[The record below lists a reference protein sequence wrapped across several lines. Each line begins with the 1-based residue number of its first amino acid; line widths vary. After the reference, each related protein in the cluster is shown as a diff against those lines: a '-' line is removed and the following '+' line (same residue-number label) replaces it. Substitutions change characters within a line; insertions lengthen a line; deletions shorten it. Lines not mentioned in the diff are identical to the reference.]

1 MKRKN
6 SIALG
11 LLLTATTVLAPSL
24 KAHAAPQIVPYGT
37 VEAELDFTRNVKEV
51 FTEED
56 GVTTAVS
63 LENGNYFSMRTV
75 NFSKGVSKISV
86 KLKADG
92 PGIIVIHK
100 GDENGETVGTI
111 RYSATDGYKEFSADV
126 TNLADTDYFTFENKV
141 GNCAVDSWKAVPGET
156 QEPETPETPEEPD
169 TPPVQPPSSEQG
181 AINPYEKVEAEN
193 ATSDE
198 LTNAM
203 VVPSKDK
210 VVINENG
217 KVLVQN
223 VNFSQGVSS
232 INVYAQSSKPMVKL
246 NVYIDDADAPIGTA
260 AVGTNITNATA
271 INVSSNITGSH
282 NVYFVAQGGSVTLDG
297 WQAVAAEGGVEQ
309 PPVEEPPVVE
319 PPVGDTVNPYSA
331 VEAESA
337 AATDMSNARVTPKK
351 DAVSLT
357 QANSYVAYKNVNFA
371 QGVESF
377 DANVSATAAAM
388 LEVRLDSATGDKVA
402 AFRLDQNSTITT
414 KTAKAL
420 STVTGTHDVYFVV
433 AGGSGVTLDSWV
445 AKTSGT
451 VEEPPVVEPPVGE
464 TINPYEKVEAEIATD
479 LTSAM
484 VTPSKD
490 KVVINENGSVTV
502 QNVDFSQGVSSINA
516 YAQSSKP
523 GVSLN
528 VYIDDAETPAGTTTV
543 GPSITNATTIN
554 VSSAITGVHKVRFEA
569 KGGSVTLD
577 GWQAVASGEE
587 PPVVEPP
594 VGDTINPYEKV
605 EAEIA
610 TDLTSAMVTPSKDKV
625 VINENGS
632 VTLQNVD
639 FSQGVSSI
647 NAYAQSSKPGVSLNV
662 YIDNAET
669 PAGTVTV
676 GPSITNATAINV
688 SSAITGVHK
697 VRFEAKGGSVT
708 LDGWQAVASGEE
720 PPVVEPPV
728 GDTVNPYS
736 AVEAESAAATDMS
749 NARVTPKKDAV
760 SLTQANSYVAIK
772 NVNFANGVSE
782 FSANVS
788 ASTAG
793 MLEIRLDSA
802 TGDKVAAFR
811 LDQNGTITTKT
822 TKALATVTGT
832 HDVYFVVAAGSGI
845 TLDSWTA
852 KAAEGEEPPVV
863 EPPVEGAINPYA
875 KVEAEIA
882 TAEQLTN
889 AMIVPSKDKVVINE
903 NGYVLVQNIDF
914 SKGVSAFNVYAQSS
928 KPMVSLNVYIDD
940 AQTPAGTVSIGTDIT
955 KPTTIT
961 VSTDITGVHYVYF
974 EAKGGSVTLDGWQA
988 AAAGDQPPVEPPVG
1002 DTVDPYRTNQAENA
1016 ASTDMSGA
1024 MVTPKKDAVSL
1035 AQTNS
1040 YVAIKNVNFA
1050 KGVAEFNANVS
1061 AGSAA
1066 MLEVRLDSATGDKVA
1081 AFRLAQNSTITTQ
1094 TTKALA
1100 NVTGTHDVYFVVAA
1114 GSGIT
1119 LDSWSATASDGGV
1132 VEPPV
1137 TGTINPYA
1145 KVEAEIATPEQL
1157 TSAMITPSKDK
1168 VVINENGY
1176 VLVQNIDF
1184 SQGVSAFN
1192 VYAQASK
1199 PKVNLNVYIDDSK
1212 TPAGTVAVGTDIT
1225 KPVTI
1230 NVSSDITGVH
1240 YVYFEAKGGS
1250 VTFDGWQAAK
1260 AGEQPPVNPPATNVN
1275 PYSSVDATTASLLSG
1290 ALVTPS
1296 KTAVNITPN
1305 GSAGTQN
1312 VNFSDGV
1319 SQFVITASS
1328 TSTGKIEVRLNSAAG
1343 PLLGS
1348 ATISGDSKEYTITAS
1363 KNITGKQTIYFVNSG
1378 SGIVNVYS
1386 WKATAYSEPIVN
1398 PDPPVVQTGMDLTY
1412 TINSWTDGYQVSFKV
1427 TNKSGSTKNSWKVKV
1442 KKSDINLTQSWCV
1455 NVSQEGDYYVFTPM
1469 SWNSTLTNGQ
1479 TTEFGIIG
1487 RGQVGS
1493 TINYIVE

>member
-1 MKRKN
+1 M
-6 SIALG
+6 
-11 LLLTATTVLAPSL
+11 TATTVLAPSL

-37 VEAELDFTRNVKEV
+37 VEAELDFTRNVKDV

-141 GNCAVDSWKAVPGET
+141 GTCAVDSWKAVPGET

-414 KTAKAL
+414 KTTKAL
-420 STVTGTHDVYFVV
+420 ATVTGTHDVYFVV

-528 VYIDDAETPAGTTTV
+528 VYIDDAETPAGT
-543 GPSITNATTIN
+543 
-554 VSSAITGVHKVRFEA
+554 
-569 KGGSVTLD
+569 
-577 GWQAVASGEE
+577 
-587 PPVVEPP
+587 
-594 VGDTINPYEKV
+594 
-605 EAEIA
+605 
-610 TDLTSAMVTPSKDKV
+610 
-625 VINENGS
+625 
-632 VTLQNVD
+632 
-639 FSQGVSSI
+639 
-647 NAYAQSSKPGVSLNV
+647 
-662 YIDNAET
+662 
-669 PAGTVTV
+669 VTV

-728 GDTVNPYS
+728 GDTVNPYN

-749 NARVTPKKDAV
+749 GAMVTPKKDAV
-760 SLTQANSYVAIK
+760 SLAQANSYVAYK
-772 NVNFANGVSE
+772 NVNFAQGVAE
-782 FSANVS
+782 FNANVS
-788 ASTAG
+788 AGSAA
-793 MLEIRLDSA
+793 MLEVRLDSA

-811 LDQNGTITTKT
+811 LSQNSTIETKT
-822 TKALATVTGT
+822 AKATAAITGT
-832 HDVYFVVAAGSGI
+832 HDVYFVVTAGTGV

-852 KAAEGEEPPVV
+852 KAAESEEPPVV

-889 AMIVPSKDKVVINE
+889 AMVTPSKDKVVINE

-1016 ASTDMSGA
+1016 AATDMSGA

-1035 AQTNS
+1035 AQANS
-1040 YVAIKNVNFA
+1040 YVAIKNVDFA
-1050 KGVAEFNANVS
+1050 KGVEEFNVNVS
-1061 AGSAA
+1061 ASTAA

-1081 AFRLAQNSTITTQ
+1081 AFRLSQNSTIETK

-1119 LDSWSATASDGGV
+1119 LDSWSATAPGGGV
-1132 VEPPV
+1132 VVPPV
-1137 TGTINPYA
+1137 GDTINPYA

-1157 TSAMITPSKDK
+1157 TSAMIAPSKDK

-1240 YVYFEAKGGS
+1240 YVYFEAKGGP

-1260 AGEQPPVNPPATNVN
+1260 AGEQPPVNPPATNVD

-1328 TSTGKIEVRLNSAAG
+1328 TSTGKIEVRLNSASG

-1363 KNITGKQTIYFVNSG
+1363 KNITGKQDIYFVNSG

-1386 WKATAYSEPIVN
+1386 WKATAYSEPVVN

>member
-1 MKRKN
+1 M
-6 SIALG
+6 
-11 LLLTATTVLAPSL
+11 TATTVLAPSL

-37 VEAELDFTRNVKEV
+37 VEAELDFTRNVKDV

-297 WQAVAAEGGVEQ
+297 WQAVAAEGTVEQ

-528 VYIDDAETPAGTTTV
+528 VYIDD
-543 GPSITNATTIN
+543 
-554 VSSAITGVHKVRFEA
+554 
-569 KGGSVTLD
+569 
-577 GWQAVASGEE
+577 
-587 PPVVEPP
+587 
-594 VGDTINPYEKV
+594 
-605 EAEIA
+605 
-610 TDLTSAMVTPSKDKV
+610 
-625 VINENGS
+625 
-632 VTLQNVD
+632 
-639 FSQGVSSI
+639 
-647 NAYAQSSKPGVSLNV
+647 
-662 YIDNAET
+662 AET

-955 KPTTIT
+955 KPTTIN

-1016 ASTDMSGA
+1016 AATDMSGA

-1035 AQTNS
+1035 AQANS
-1040 YVAIKNVNFA
+1040 YVAIKNVDFA
-1050 KGVAEFNANVS
+1050 KGVEEFNVNVS
-1061 AGSAA
+1061 ASTAA

-1081 AFRLAQNSTITTQ
+1081 AFRLSQNSTIETK

-1119 LDSWSATASDGGV
+1119 LDSWSATAPGGGV
-1132 VEPPV
+1132 VVPPV
-1137 TGTINPYA
+1137 GDTINPYA

-1157 TSAMITPSKDK
+1157 TSAMIAPSKDK

-1240 YVYFEAKGGS
+1240 YVYFEAKGGP

-1328 TSTGKIEVRLNSAAG
+1328 TSTGKIEVRLNSASG

-1378 SGIVNVYS
+1378 SGVVNVYS

-1455 NVSQEGDYYVFTPM
+1455 NVSQEGDYYVFTPL

-1479 TTEFGIIG
+1479 TTEFGLIG
-1487 RGQVGS
+1487 NGS
-1493 TINYIVE
+1493 PSNTLNYTVE

>member
-37 VEAELDFTRNVKEV
+37 VEAELDFTRNVKDV

-141 GNCAVDSWKAVPGET
+141 GTCAVDSWKAVPGET

-414 KTAKAL
+414 KTTKAL
-420 STVTGTHDVYFVV
+420 ATVTGTHDVYFVV

-528 VYIDDAETPAGTTTV
+528 VYIDDAETPAGT
-543 GPSITNATTIN
+543 
-554 VSSAITGVHKVRFEA
+554 
-569 KGGSVTLD
+569 
-577 GWQAVASGEE
+577 
-587 PPVVEPP
+587 
-594 VGDTINPYEKV
+594 
-605 EAEIA
+605 
-610 TDLTSAMVTPSKDKV
+610 
-625 VINENGS
+625 
-632 VTLQNVD
+632 
-639 FSQGVSSI
+639 
-647 NAYAQSSKPGVSLNV
+647 
-662 YIDNAET
+662 
-669 PAGTVTV
+669 VTV

-749 NARVTPKKDAV
+749 GAMVTPKKDAV
-760 SLTQANSYVAIK
+760 SLAQANSYVAYK
-772 NVNFANGVSE
+772 NVNFAQGVAE
-782 FSANVS
+782 FNANVS
-788 ASTAG
+788 AGSAA
-793 MLEIRLDSA
+793 MLEVRLDSA

-811 LDQNGTITTKT
+811 LSQNSTIETKT
-822 TKALATVTGT
+822 AKATAAITGT
-832 HDVYFVVAAGSGI
+832 HDVYFVVTAGTGV

-852 KAAEGEEPPVV
+852 KAAESEEPPVV

-889 AMIVPSKDKVVINE
+889 AMVTPSKDKVVINE

-1016 ASTDMSGA
+1016 AATDMSGA

-1035 AQTNS
+1035 AQANS
-1040 YVAIKNVNFA
+1040 YVAIKNVDFA
-1050 KGVAEFNANVS
+1050 KGVEEFNVNVS
-1061 AGSAA
+1061 ASTAA

-1081 AFRLAQNSTITTQ
+1081 AFRLSQNSTIETK

-1119 LDSWSATASDGGV
+1119 LDSWSATAPGGGV
-1132 VEPPV
+1132 VVPPV
-1137 TGTINPYA
+1137 GDTINPYA

-1157 TSAMITPSKDK
+1157 TSAMIAPSKDK

-1240 YVYFEAKGGS
+1240 YVYFEAKGGP

-1260 AGEQPPVNPPATNVN
+1260 AGEQPPVNPPATNVD

-1328 TSTGKIEVRLNSAAG
+1328 TSTGKIEVRLNSASG

-1363 KNITGKQTIYFVNSG
+1363 KNITGKQDIYFVNSG

-1386 WKATAYSEPIVN
+1386 WKATAYSEPVVN

>member
-1 MKRKN
+1 MKRKT

-24 KAHAAPQIVPYGT
+24 TAVAAPQIVPYGT
-37 VEAELDFTRNVKEV
+37 VEAELDFTRNVKDV

-63 LENGNYFSMRTV
+63 LEAGNYFSMRTV

-86 KLKADG
+86 KLKAEG
-92 PGIIVIHK
+92 PGVIVIHK
-100 GDENGETVGTI
+100 GDESGDTVGTI
-111 RYSATDGYKEFSADV
+111 RYSATNGYKEFSADV
-126 TNLADTDYFTFENKV
+126 NNLADTDYFTFENKV
-141 GNCAVDSWKAVPGET
+141 GTCAVDSWKAVPGET

-297 WQAVAAEGGVEQ
+297 WQAVASSEQ

-543 GPSITNATTIN
+543 GPSITNAT
-554 VSSAITGVHKVRFEA
+554 
-569 KGGSVTLD
+569 
-577 GWQAVASGEE
+577 
-587 PPVVEPP
+587 
-594 VGDTINPYEKV
+594 
-605 EAEIA
+605 
-610 TDLTSAMVTPSKDKV
+610 
-625 VINENGS
+625 
-632 VTLQNVD
+632 
-639 FSQGVSSI
+639 
-647 NAYAQSSKPGVSLNV
+647 
-662 YIDNAET
+662 
-669 PAGTVTV
+669 
-676 GPSITNATAINV
+676 AINV

-728 GDTVNPYS
+728 GDSYH
-736 AVEAESAAATDMS
+736 
-749 NARVTPKKDAV
+749 RC
-760 SLTQANSYVAIK
+760 TQ
-772 NVNFANGVSE
+772 
-782 FSANVS
+782 
-788 ASTAG
+788 
-793 MLEIRLDSA
+793 
-802 TGDKVAAFR
+802 
-811 LDQNGTITTKT
+811 GT
-822 TKALATVTGT
+822 L
-832 HDVYFVVAAGSGI
+832 
-845 TLDSWTA
+845 
-852 KAAEGEEPPVV
+852 
-863 EPPVEGAINPYA
+863 
-875 KVEAEIA
+875 
-882 TAEQLTN
+882 
-889 AMIVPSKDKVVINE
+889 
-903 NGYVLVQNIDF
+903 
-914 SKGVSAFNVYAQSS
+914 
-928 KPMVSLNVYIDD
+928 
-940 AQTPAGTVSIGTDIT
+940 
-955 KPTTIT
+955 
-961 VSTDITGVHYVYF
+961 
-974 EAKGGSVTLDGWQA
+974 
-988 AAAGDQPPVEPPVG
+988 
-1002 DTVDPYRTNQAENA
+1002 
-1016 ASTDMSGA
+1016 
-1024 MVTPKKDAVSL
+1024 
-1035 AQTNS
+1035 
-1040 YVAIKNVNFA
+1040 
-1050 KGVAEFNANVS
+1050 
-1061 AGSAA
+1061 
-1066 MLEVRLDSATGDKVA
+1066 
-1081 AFRLAQNSTITTQ
+1081 
-1094 TTKALA
+1094 
-1100 NVTGTHDVYFVVAA
+1100 
-1114 GSGIT
+1114 
-1119 LDSWSATASDGGV
+1119 
-1132 VEPPV
+1132 
-1137 TGTINPYA
+1137 
-1145 KVEAEIATPEQL
+1145 
-1157 TSAMITPSKDK
+1157 
-1168 VVINENGY
+1168 
-1176 VLVQNIDF
+1176 
-1184 SQGVSAFN
+1184 
-1192 VYAQASK
+1192 
-1199 PKVNLNVYIDDSK
+1199 
-1212 TPAGTVAVGTDIT
+1212 
-1225 KPVTI
+1225 
-1230 NVSSDITGVH
+1230 
-1240 YVYFEAKGGS
+1240 
-1250 VTFDGWQAAK
+1250 
-1260 AGEQPPVNPPATNVN
+1260 
-1275 PYSSVDATTASLLSG
+1275 
-1290 ALVTPS
+1290 
-1296 KTAVNITPN
+1296 
-1305 GSAGTQN
+1305 
-1312 VNFSDGV
+1312 
-1319 SQFVITASS
+1319 
-1328 TSTGKIEVRLNSAAG
+1328 
-1343 PLLGS
+1343 
-1348 ATISGDSKEYTITAS
+1348 
-1363 KNITGKQTIYFVNSG
+1363 
-1378 SGIVNVYS
+1378 
-1386 WKATAYSEPIVN
+1386 
-1398 PDPPVVQTGMDLTY
+1398 
-1412 TINSWTDGYQVSFKV
+1412 
-1427 TNKSGSTKNSWKVKV
+1427 
-1442 KKSDINLTQSWCV
+1442 
-1455 NVSQEGDYYVFTPM
+1455 
-1469 SWNSTLTNGQ
+1469 
-1479 TTEFGIIG
+1479 
-1487 RGQVGS
+1487 
-1493 TINYIVE
+1493 

>member
-1 MKRKN
+1 
-6 SIALG
+6 
-11 LLLTATTVLAPSL
+11 
-24 KAHAAPQIVPYGT
+24 
-37 VEAELDFTRNVKEV
+37 
-51 FTEED
+51 
-56 GVTTAVS
+56 
-63 LENGNYFSMRTV
+63 
-75 NFSKGVSKISV
+75 
-86 KLKADG
+86 
-92 PGIIVIHK
+92 
-100 GDENGETVGTI
+100 
-111 RYSATDGYKEFSADV
+111 
-126 TNLADTDYFTFENKV
+126 
-141 GNCAVDSWKAVPGET
+141 
-156 QEPETPETPEEPD
+156 
-169 TPPVQPPSSEQG
+169 
-181 AINPYEKVEAEN
+181 
-193 ATSDE
+193 
-198 LTNAM
+198 
-203 VVPSKDK
+203 
-210 VVINENG
+210 
-217 KVLVQN
+217 
-223 VNFSQGVSS
+223 
-232 INVYAQSSKPMVKL
+232 
-246 NVYIDDADAPIGTA
+246 
-260 AVGTNITNATA
+260 
-271 INVSSNITGSH
+271 
-282 NVYFVAQGGSVTLDG
+282 
-297 WQAVAAEGGVEQ
+297 
-309 PPVEEPPVVE
+309 
-319 PPVGDTVNPYSA
+319 
-331 VEAESA
+331 
-337 AATDMSNARVTPKK
+337 
-351 DAVSLT
+351 
-357 QANSYVAYKNVNFA
+357 
-371 QGVESF
+371 
-377 DANVSATAAAM
+377 
-388 LEVRLDSATGDKVA
+388 
-402 AFRLDQNSTITT
+402 
-414 KTAKAL
+414 
-420 STVTGTHDVYFVV
+420 
-433 AGGSGVTLDSWV
+433 
-445 AKTSGT
+445 
-451 VEEPPVVEPPVGE
+451 
-464 TINPYEKVEAEIATD
+464 
-479 LTSAM
+479 
-484 VTPSKD
+484 
-490 KVVINENGSVTV
+490 
-502 QNVDFSQGVSSINA
+502 VDFSQGVSSINA

-528 VYIDDAETPAGTTTV
+528 VYIDDADAP
-543 GPSITNATTIN
+543 I
-554 VSSAITGVHKVRFEA
+554 
-569 KGGSVTLD
+569 
-577 GWQAVASGEE
+577 
-587 PPVVEPP
+587 
-594 VGDTINPYEKV
+594 
-605 EAEIA
+605 
-610 TDLTSAMVTPSKDKV
+610 
-625 VINENGS
+625 
-632 VTLQNVD
+632 
-639 FSQGVSSI
+639 
-647 NAYAQSSKPGVSLNV
+647 
-662 YIDNAET
+662 
-669 PAGTVTV
+669 GTVAV
-676 GPSITNATAINV
+676 DPSITNATAINV

-736 AVEAESAAATDMS
+736 AVEAESAASTDMS

-760 SLTQANSYVAIK
+760 SLTQANSYVAYK
-772 NVNFANGVSE
+772 NVNFAQGVAE
-782 FSANVS
+782 FNANVS

-845 TLDSWTA
+845 TLDSWVA

-940 AQTPAGTVSIGTDIT
+940 AQTPIGTATIGTDIT

-988 AAAGDQPPVEPPVG
+988 APAGEQPPVDPPVG
-1002 DTVDPYRTNQAENA
+1002 DTVNPYSAVEAESA

-1024 MVTPKKDAVSL
+1024 RVTPKKDAVSL
-1035 AQTNS
+1035 SQANS
-1040 YVAIKNVNFA
+1040 YVAYKNVNFA
-1050 KGVAEFNANVS
+1050 QGVAEFNSNVS
-1061 AGSAA
+1061 AASAA

-1081 AFRLAQNSTITTQ
+1081 AFRLSQNSTIETK

-1100 NVTGTHDVYFVVAA
+1100 TVTGTHDVYFVVTA
-1114 GSGIT
+1114 GTGVT
-1119 LDSWSATASDGGV
+1119 LDSWVAKTSGDQ
-1132 VEPPV
+1132 PPV
-1137 TGTINPYA
+1137 DPPVGDTINPYA
-1145 KVEAEIATPEQL
+1145 KVEAEIATSEQL
-1157 TSAMITPSKDK
+1157 TNAMITPSKDK
-1168 VVINENGY
+1168 VIINENGY

-1192 VYAQASK
+1192 VYVQASK
-1199 PKVNLNVYIDDSK
+1199 PKVSMNVYIDDSQ
-1212 TPAGTVAVGTDIT
+1212 TPAGTVSVGTDIT

-1240 YVYFEAKGGS
+1240 YVYFEAKGGQ

-1260 AGEQPPVNPPATNVN
+1260 AGEQPPVNPPATNVD
-1275 PYSSVDATTASLLSG
+1275 PYSSVDATTASELSG

-1305 GSAGTQN
+1305 GSAGTQK
-1312 VNFSDGV
+1312 VNFTDGV

-1343 PLLGS
+1343 PLLGT

-1378 SGIVNVYS
+1378 SGVVNVYS

-1427 TNKSGSTKNSWKVKV
+1427 TNNSGSTKNSWKVKV

-1487 RGQVGS
+1487 SGKVGS

>member
-1 MKRKN
+1 M
-6 SIALG
+6 
-11 LLLTATTVLAPSL
+11 TATTVLAPSL

-37 VEAELDFTRNVKEV
+37 VEAELDFTRNVKDV

-156 QEPETPETPEEPD
+156 QEPETPDTPEEPD

-319 PPVGDTVNPYSA
+319 PPVGDTVNPYST

-528 VYIDDAETPAGTTTV
+528 VYIDDADAPAGT
-543 GPSITNATTIN
+543 A
-554 VSSAITGVHKVRFEA
+554 
-569 KGGSVTLD
+569 
-577 GWQAVASGEE
+577 
-587 PPVVEPP
+587 
-594 VGDTINPYEKV
+594 
-605 EAEIA
+605 
-610 TDLTSAMVTPSKDKV
+610 
-625 VINENGS
+625 
-632 VTLQNVD
+632 
-639 FSQGVSSI
+639 
-647 NAYAQSSKPGVSLNV
+647 
-662 YIDNAET
+662 
-669 PAGTVTV
+669 TV

-708 LDGWQAVASGEE
+708 LDGWQAVASGEQ

-772 NVNFANGVSE
+772 NVNFAQGVAE

-852 KAAEGEEPPVV
+852 KAAEGEQPPVV

-940 AQTPAGTVSIGTDIT
+940 AQTPAGTVTIGTDIT
-955 KPTTIT
+955 KPTTIN

-988 AAAGDQPPVEPPVG
+988 AAAGEQPPVEPPVG

-1016 ASTDMSGA
+1016 AATDMSGA

-1035 AQTNS
+1035 AQANS
-1040 YVAIKNVNFA
+1040 YVAIKNVDFA
-1050 KGVAEFNANVS
+1050 KGVEEFNVNVS
-1061 AGSAA
+1061 ASTAA

-1081 AFRLAQNSTITTQ
+1081 AFRLSQNSTIETK

-1119 LDSWSATASDGGV
+1119 LDSWSATAPGGGV
-1132 VEPPV
+1132 VVPPV
-1137 TGTINPYA
+1137 GDTINPYA

-1157 TSAMITPSKDK
+1157 TSAMIAPSKDK

-1328 TSTGKIEVRLNSAAG
+1328 TSTGKIEVRLNSASG

-1378 SGIVNVYS
+1378 SGVVNVYS
-1386 WKATAYSEPIVN
+1386 WKATAYSEPIVD

-1487 RGQVGS
+1487 SGKVGS

>member
-1 MKRKN
+1 MKRKT

-11 LLLTATTVLAPSL
+11 LLVTATTVLAPNL
-24 KAHAAPQIVPYGT
+24 KVNAAPQIVPYGT
-37 VEAELDFTRNVKEV
+37 VEAELDFTRNVKDV

-111 RYSATDGYKEFSADV
+111 RYSATNGYQEFSADV
-126 TNLADTDYFTFENKV
+126 NNLADTDYFTFENKV
-141 GNCAVDSWKAVPGET
+141 GTCAVDSWKAVPGET

-169 TPPVQPPSSEQG
+169 TPPVQPPSTEQG

-297 WQAVAAEGGVEQ
+297 WQAVASSEQ

-451 VEEPPVVEPPVGE
+451 VEEPPVVEPPVG
-464 TINPYEKVEAEIATD
+464 
-479 LTSAM
+479 
-484 VTPSKD
+484 
-490 KVVINENGSVTV
+490 
-502 QNVDFSQGVSSINA
+502 
-516 YAQSSKP
+516 
-523 GVSLN
+523 
-528 VYIDDAETPAGTTTV
+528 
-543 GPSITNATTIN
+543 
-554 VSSAITGVHKVRFEA
+554 
-569 KGGSVTLD
+569 
-577 GWQAVASGEE
+577 
-587 PPVVEPP
+587 
-594 VGDTINPYEKV
+594 DTINPYEKV

-625 VINENGS
+625 VINEDGS
-632 VTLQNVD
+632 VTVKNVN
-639 FSQGVSSI
+639 FAQGVSSI
-647 NAYAQSSKPGVSLNV
+647 NAYAQSSKPSVSLNV
-662 YIDNAET
+662 YIDDAAT
-669 PAGTVTV
+669 PAGTAKV
-676 GPSITNATAINV
+676 GPSITNATAIAL
-688 SSAITGVHK
+688 SSGITGVHT

-728 GDTVNPYS
+728 GDTVDPYRTNQ
-736 AVEAESAAATDMS
+736 AENAASTDMS
-749 NARVTPKKDAV
+749 GAMVTPKKDAV
-760 SLTQANSYVAIK
+760 SLAQTNSYVAIK
-772 NVNFANGVSE
+772 NVNFAKGVAE
-782 FSANVS
+782 FNANVS

-793 MLEIRLDSA
+793 MLEVRLDSA

-822 TKALATVTGT
+822 TKALANVTGT

-845 TLDSWTA
+845 TLDSWSATA
-852 KAAEGEEPPVV
+852 SDGGVV

-940 AQTPAGTVSIGTDIT
+940 AQTPAGTVTIGTDIT
-955 KPTTIT
+955 KPTTIN

-988 AAAGDQPPVEPPVG
+988 AAAGDQPPVVEPPVG
-1002 DTVDPYRTNQAENA
+1002 DTVNPYSAVEAESA
-1016 ASTDMSGA
+1016 AATDMSGA
-1024 MVTPKKDAVSL
+1024 RVTPKKDAVSL
-1035 AQTNS
+1035 AQANS
-1040 YVAIKNVNFA
+1040 YVAYKNVNFA
-1050 KGVAEFNANVS
+1050 QGVTEFNANVS
-1061 AGSAA
+1061 SGSAA

-1081 AFRLAQNSTITTQ
+1081 AFRLSQNSTIETK

-1100 NVTGTHDVYFVVAA
+1100 NVTGTHDVYFVVTA
-1114 GSGIT
+1114 GTGVT
-1119 LDSWSATASDGGV
+1119 LDSWVAKTSGDQ
-1132 VEPPV
+1132 PPV
-1137 TGTINPYA
+1137 VVPPVGDTINPYA

-1184 SQGVSAFN
+1184 SEGVSAFN
-1192 VYAQASK
+1192 VYVQASK
-1199 PKVNLNVYIDDSK
+1199 PKVSMNVYIDDSQ

-1240 YVYFEAKGGS
+1240 YVYFEAKGGQ

-1260 AGEQPPVNPPATNVN
+1260 AGEQPPVNPPATNVD

-1328 TSTGKIEVRLNSAAG
+1328 TSTGKIEVRLNSASG

-1363 KNITGKQTIYFVNSG
+1363 KNITGKQDIYFVNSG